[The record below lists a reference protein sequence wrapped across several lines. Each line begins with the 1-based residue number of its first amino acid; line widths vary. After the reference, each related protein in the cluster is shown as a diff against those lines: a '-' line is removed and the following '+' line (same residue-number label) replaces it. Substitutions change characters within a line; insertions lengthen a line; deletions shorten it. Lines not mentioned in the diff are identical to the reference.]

1 MTEYTFKGQ
10 TDKGDEA
17 FAREMREITRSRLD
31 CCYQC
36 FTCTAGCP
44 VVFAMDYPPHQ
55 IIRMVQMGL
64 KKWVLESKTIWVCAT
79 CETCATRCPNEV
91 EIVRVMDALREMA
104 LKEKVKIP
112 EPSVPAMHKIFLSLI
127 KEMGRVHEIS
137 LLVLLK
143 LKTREFMKD
152 MVLGMK
158 MFKKG
163 KLKIIP
169 HRIKG
174 IKEVKRIYDAV
185 EGKR

>member
-1 MTEYTFKGQ
+1 MMEYTFKGQ
-10 TDKGDEA
+10 TDKGNEA
-17 FAREMREITRSRLD
+17 FAREIREITNSRLD

-36 FTCTAGCP
+36 FTCTVGCP

-64 KKWVLESKTIWVCAT
+64 KERVLRSSTIWVCAA

-104 LKEKVKIP
+104 LKEKVIVR
-112 EPSVPAMHKIFLSLI
+112 EPAVTAMHRIFLSLI

-137 LLVLLK
+137 LLILLK
-143 LKTREFMKD
+143 LKTKEFSKD
-152 MVLGMK
+152 MILGMK
-158 MFKKG
+158 MFLKG
-163 KLKIIP
+163 KLKIVP

-174 IKEVKRIYDAV
+174 RKDVKRIYQAI
-185 EGKR
+185 EGRR

>member
-1 MTEYTFKGQ
+1 
-10 TDKGDEA
+10 
-17 FAREMREITRSRLD
+17 
-31 CCYQC
+31 
-36 FTCTAGCP
+36 
-44 VVFAMDYPPHQ
+44 
-55 IIRMVQMGL
+55 
-64 KKWVLESKTIWVCAT
+64 
-79 CETCATRCPNEV
+79 
-91 EIVRVMDALREMA
+91 MDALREMA

-137 LLVLLK
+137 LLILLK
-143 LKTREFMKD
+143 LKTREFLKD

-174 IKEVKRIYDAV
+174 LKEVKKIYKAID
-185 EGKR
+185 GQG